1 MIRPFLYSLIA
12 LGLGAWLYTMLG
24 DDPGYVLIS
33 FGTWSVE
40 STLVALVL
48 FLLVLLVL
56 VIGLYKL
63 LSFLPLNYS

>member
-1 MIRPFLYSLIA
+1 MIRPFIYSLIA

-33 FGTWSVE
+33 FATWSVE

-48 FLLVLLVL
+48 VSADPAGSCDWPV
-56 VIGLYKL
+56 
-63 LSFLPLNYS
+63 